1 MNYQNLKTQNRIINR
16 RSFLLILSKIFM
28 FSIVGWQL
36 FKIQILKSDKYK
48 TLSKNNQI
56 DIEIIYP
63 LRGMILDRN
72 NTILQTTKNPMI
84 YI

>member
-56 DIEIIYP
+56 DIEILYP

-72 NTILQTTKNPMI
+72 NTIIANN
-84 YI
+84 